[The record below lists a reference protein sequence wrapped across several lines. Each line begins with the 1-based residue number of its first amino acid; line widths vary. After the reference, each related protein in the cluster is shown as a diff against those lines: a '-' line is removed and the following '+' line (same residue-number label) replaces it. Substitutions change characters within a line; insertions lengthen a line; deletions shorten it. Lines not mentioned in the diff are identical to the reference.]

1 MTKQVFLTIFTVL
14 ITLLSGAMTKNPNQ
28 VARAVRTE
36 NPPKINGILDDAC
49 WDEAEMITGLTQY
62 DPDYGKPASQPT
74 FVYILYDN
82 EAIYIGAMMY
92 DSSPDSILTQLGNRD
107 EGGLNADWFG
117 VQFDTYF
124 NQLDG
129 YTFRV
134 TASGVQIDSRISDW
148 TYDGVWQSATKVT
161 DEGWVAEMKIPY
173 SAIRFPKKTRQTWGL
188 QVQRYIR
195 RNREHSQWALGV
207 KGAPN
212 QLVYWGTLQGLSHIK
227 PPLRLSVTPYFS
239 ISGQHDETIEEAD
252 ARSSYSFGGGAD
264 LKYGI
269 NESFT
274 LDMTLFPDFSQVK
287 SDNKVKNLSAFE
299 TVYAEQRPFFQEA
312 VDLFK
317 KGGLFYSRRIGG
329 TPAEFGSVP
338 DMIDSTETII
348 ENPAQAKLLNATKIS
363 GRNNQGTAI
372 GFMNAITNNTYAV
385 VEDKQGNRREILTD
399 PFTNYNIVVVDQALK
414 NNSSAYVINTSV
426 LRSKNY
432 DDANVTGAGFNL
444 LNKKNTYRINMSG
457 ALSQVFDYDAEQLK
471 YNTKRGYKYY
481 ATVGK
486 VSGNFQWDLYRSV
499 MDDKFD
505 DNDLGITHRN
515 DFVRNGINLDY
526 FIFEPFWKFRSFRTF
541 LRASRETSYTTKKNL
556 NTIFRYGMNATFM
569 SYMSSWVNVNYSAFE
584 RYDYY
589 DPREEGRYVIRPG
602 YANVSWGFS
611 SDYRKP
617 LALDGNIWLG
627 YDWDGYQGRSFSV
640 SPRVRVNDK
649 LNFNYRF
656 ESSITD
662 NSRGYA
668 DQDSTGNIIYGNR
681 NLQSYE
687 NVLSGKYMFKNNL
700 SLSLWMRH
708 YWYKGIY
715 DEYFSLTEE
724 GRLVDNNSYSENN
737 DFNFNTFN
745 LDLVLNWEFAPGSN
759 LSVVWKNSIL
769 HEDEL
774 IIDSFLENFNQTL
787 QSEQLNQISVKIL
800 YYLDYQSVF
809 RNKS

>member
-1 MTKQVFLTIFTVL
+1 MRKYIILTIFTVL
-14 ITLLSGAMTKNPNQ
+14 LSLTVSAMTKNPNQ
-28 VARAVRTE
+28 AITATRTE
-36 NPPKINGILDDAC
+36 QPPKINGILDDGC
-49 WDEAEMITGLTQY
+49 WKESPVITGLTQY
-62 DPDYGKPASQPT
+62 DPDYDKPSTQKT
-74 FVYILYDN
+74 YVHIVYDN
-82 EAIYIGAMMY
+82 EAIYIGALMQ
-92 DSSPDSILTQLGNRD
+92 DTAPDSILRQLGNRD

-134 TASGVQIDSRISDW
+134 TASGVQIDSRVSDW
-148 TYDGVWQSATKVT
+148 TYDGVWESATKIT
-161 DEGWVAEMKIPY
+161 GEGWVAEMRIPY
-173 SAIRFPKKTRQTWGL
+173 SAIRFPKKDRQTWGL

-195 RNREHSQWALGV
+195 RNRELDEWALGV

-212 QLVYWGTLQGLSHIK
+212 QLVYWGTLQGINNIK
-227 PPLRLSVTPYFS
+227 PPLRLSLTPYFS
-239 ISGQHDETIEEAD
+239 LSGHHDETVED
-252 ARSSYSFGGGAD
+252 PSARSSYSFGGGAD

-329 TPAEFGSVP
+329 TPAHFDEVP
-338 DMIDSTETII
+338 DMIDSTDEII

-363 GRNNQGTAI
+363 GRNNRGLAI
-372 GFMNAITNNTYAV
+372 GLMNAVTNNTYAV
-385 VEDKQGNRREILTD
+385 VEDQQGNQRRILTD
-399 PFTNYNIVVVDQALK
+399 PFTNYNIVVLDQALK

-426 LRSKNY
+426 LRAHNY

-444 LNKKNTYRINMSG
+444 LNKANTYRVNASG
-457 ALSQVFDYDAEQLK
+457 ALSQVFQFDGEKLDYS
-471 YNTKRGYKYY
+471 NKRGYKYY
-481 ATVGK
+481 ATIGK
-486 VSGNFQWDLYRSV
+486 VSGNFQWDIYRSV
-499 MDDKFD
+499 MDDQYD
-505 DNDLGITHRN
+505 DNDLGITTRN
-515 DFVRNGINLDY
+515 DFVNNGVNLDY
-526 FIFEPFWKFRSFRTF
+526 FIFEPFWKFRSFRTY
-541 LRASRETSYTTKKNL
+541 LRAHRETSFTTGKNL
-556 NTIFRYGMNATFM
+556 NTLLRYGINVTMM
-569 SYMSSWVNVNYSAFE
+569 SYLSSWFSVDYSGLD

-589 DPREEGRYVIRPG
+589 DPRVEGRYYVRPG
-602 YANVSWGFS
+602 YTNLSWGFS

-627 YDWDGYQGRSFSV
+627 YDQEGYQGRTFSI

-656 ESSITD
+656 QTSITD
-662 NSRGYA
+662 NSKGYA
-668 DQDSTGNIIYGNR
+668 DEDSTGTIIYGNR

-687 NVLSGKYMFKNNL
+687 NVISGKYMFKNNL

-708 YWYKGIY
+708 YWYLGVY
-715 DEYFSLTEE
+715 DQYYSLKQNGGLEKNPDYH
-724 GRLVDNNSYSENN
+724 GNN

-745 LDLVLNWEFAPGSN
+745 VDLMLNWEFAPGSN
-759 LSVVWKNSIL
+759 LSVVWKNSIVN
-769 HEDEL
+769 EDDTV
-774 IIDSFLENFNQTL
+774 INNFLDNFNQTL
-787 QSEQLNQISVKIL
+787 QSDQLNQISVKIL
-800 YYLDYQSVF
+800 YYLDYQSIF
-809 RNKS
+809 KNKG